1 MSICR
6 KCIFCTPFRP
16 LLSGAAAP
24 NATTGRR
31 AVQPPNF
38 WVIIETRR
46 RSLGRSSHNW
56 PPGSRS
62 NVDHP
67 RPCADARAAKS
78 VQQPC
83 SNPSISPEMLR
94 NAPTQK
100 YSYLQAFCKPR
111 KGPAKFRAASARRR
125 AGGRFPSAPTCSRG
139 YAYSGLRARM
149 KWVSRSGMGSTSIP
163 SKPAALSHPVYSP
176 SE

>member
-1 MSICR
+1 MLWPKGKLSVETGQTQTHFELEDLWWSVFCVHNRLHKYSLILVCATYSTLIGCSMSR
-6 KCIFCTPFRP
+6 RCISCTPFRP
-16 LLSGAAAP
+16 LLWEAVAP
-24 NATTGRR
+24 YATTGRR

-67 RPCADARAAKS
+67 RPCADARAATS

-83 SNPSISPEMLR
+83 SNPSKSPE
-94 NAPTQK
+94 N
-100 YSYLQAFCKPR
+100 
-111 KGPAKFRAASARRR
+111 
-125 AGGRFPSAPTCSRG
+125 
-139 YAYSGLRARM
+139 
-149 KWVSRSGMGSTSIP
+149 
-163 SKPAALSHPVYSP
+163 
-176 SE
+176 